1 LDSVE
6 SSAILF
12 ESRISEH
19 SLEIT
24 LVMDG
29 IKELIAK
36 VSSYNI
42 FNYILPGILFVIF
55 CKYGLSLDL
64 IVENNF
70 LGAFLYYFI
79 GMVVSRFGSVFIEPL
94 LKKIKF
100 LKFEDY
106 GNYVKASK
114 QDVKVELLS
123 EVNNTYRT
131 IVAMFSLLGLMKI
144 YKHLN
149 ASCWHIPHEWSYP
162 ILLMCLLLL
171 FLFSYRKQ
179 TKYINKRVVA
189 NQTP

>member
-1 LDSVE
+1 
-6 SSAILF
+6 
-12 ESRISEH
+12 
-19 SLEIT
+19 
-24 LVMDG
+24 MDG